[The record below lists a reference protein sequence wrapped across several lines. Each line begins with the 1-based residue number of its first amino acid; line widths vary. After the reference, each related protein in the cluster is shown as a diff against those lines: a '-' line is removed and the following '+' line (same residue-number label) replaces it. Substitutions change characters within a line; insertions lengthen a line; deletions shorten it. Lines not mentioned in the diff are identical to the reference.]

1 MEDLNI
7 RIPKDPK
14 VMIALANYLWDSA
27 EAIDPSVTDE
37 AVDKHL
43 ESLQA
48 ATPATAT
55 EQTPPPPPPATTE
68 QAATPPPPTTVDVD
82 SEGLPW
88 DARIHSSGK
97 TKLKKD
103 NTWKLKKGIPE
114 QEVVAVKEE
123 LRAAMGVTTE
133 QTPPPPPAT
142 EQTPPPPPATDS
154 EQAATPPPPPPPA
167 TATTV
172 TFAEVMPKI
181 TAAGVTQ
188 EQIMAASAAF
198 GLNNLLELSQ
208 KPELIP
214 QVLTALGIT

>member
-14 VMIALANYLWDSA
+14 VMIALAGYLWDTA

-48 ATPATAT
+48 TTPAT
-55 EQTPPPPPPATTE
+55 EQTPPPPPATE
-68 QAATPPPPTTVDVD
+68 QTPPPPPATAQARAAVD

-142 EQTPPPPPATDS
+142 DS
-154 EQAATPPPPPPPA
+154 EQAATPPPPPPPP